1 MECAA
6 LSKTCQRK
14 TAVPMHTQSYRLY
27 VLRTSHHGSRL
38 ELEGQREKAK
48 DMTAK
53 DIEKTNRAILFAVHM
68 REHASHSQGQ
78 KDMFRA
84 ACEDADAL
92 IAKY

>member
-1 MECAA
+1 
-6 LSKTCQRK
+6 
-14 TAVPMHTQSYRLY
+14 
-27 VLRTSHHGSRL
+27 
-38 ELEGQREKAK
+38 
-48 DMTAK
+48 MTAK